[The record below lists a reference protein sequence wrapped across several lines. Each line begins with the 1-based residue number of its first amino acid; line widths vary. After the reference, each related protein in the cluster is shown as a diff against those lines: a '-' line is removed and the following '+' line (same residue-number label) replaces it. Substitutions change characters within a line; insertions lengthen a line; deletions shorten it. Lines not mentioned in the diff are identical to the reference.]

1 VDLLARLS
9 HSLPLVLLG
18 LGLVLAVLVVVLVLF
33 IRRRRAK
40 PEETLPEAAVALD
53 FTGIDAA
60 VNLHN
65 SFLRGLRQLKRHVSG
80 AGYRG
85 EIPWVLLVGEE
96 AAGKSELLAHSGLDL
111 PMGPPEEGQGCSW
124 WFFDR
129 GVVLDVAPDFV
140 LDATGRGS
148 DELRWRQLLQL
159 LDRHRAERPI
169 DSIVLAL
176 PAADLAQPGERTSD
190 VLARAERK
198 ATILAAKLRETQT
211 RLGLRV
217 PVYLLVTGCERLP
230 GFGAFFAELPE
241 RLRDEMFGWSSP
253 YGVDTAYRTEW
264 VDEAFSS
271 LRQELLAAQFEVFA
285 GRSRLGADA
294 ADAATVAAAADAV
307 FTFPDH
313 FAVLREPLQV
323 YFDRMFKASAY
334 HESIFPR
341 GLYFS
346 GADPVRARSLFVRD
360 LFERKIF
367 PEHTL
372 ARPTARTFLTQ
383 RRAVLALQT
392 GVAAG
397 LLVLGL
403 GLWFAHAR
411 LSRVAV
417 PLGRFLTTAGD
428 SLAEVEDQRLHRQ
441 AVDPALLETRAFELL
456 DRMSQIESGWFGS
469 IFLPPS
475 WFSSFTSELRQAI
488 GVAYDRIICVALAT
502 GLDRKAQLLTELPPA
517 APVVQGGEAARVTLP
532 IESNAEFAA
541 LRDYVDQLVA
551 LEANASRY
559 DGLQQSQNLKDLD
572 AVVRYVFGRPLPPD
586 FFDDAELYRTAL
598 RHVRERRF
606 HGEQYREKLRLDT
619 EELESRLYRGLYREN
634 PQMAAMTALS
644 HAFDAVG
651 EEGPAGATE
660 EERLEQLSDRI
671 QQLEAALGRPDLAP
685 LSGPE
690 LKLGAP
696 FDRVLAAM
704 SGSLFLGADFARQ
717 ARDLGSREQGT
728 FREALATYG
737 TADLHPFLTHK
748 EASWELS
755 PDLKLLQQALAD
767 FLRRSAVPQ
776 GAPERLATR
785 LVPGHRLVWDTR
797 RLAEAVALYEPYKN
811 FAEHSLAAFPAGLRQ
826 RLQTIAAT
834 RVSDGVLDGAARAQV
849 FEPAPAAASPQQ
861 LEQSLHEQAES
872 FALAAKPLA
881 ELRDVLLDLHL
892 SEAVQNLA
900 DLTTAQGGAILLD
913 LDRLLDAEGLYPPR
927 QGSFSWWDGA
937 KPLAAR
943 AYGSGDPAELPAY
956 LESQRE
962 RIAYLTRQYA
972 EPVIKAIGRGDV
984 REPELKRRLD
994 KWSGISTELYKYD
1007 GKKPGNSVAGLE
1019 GLLLQDL
1026 EEVDVATCGKTIP
1039 AKSLNLTAGDW
1050 FARTAT
1056 QLRREVYQSCQALA
1070 GGEAVDVYARLA
1082 SLFNQR
1088 LAGRFPFSPGLPG
1101 RTDAEA
1107 EPDAIR
1113 DFFAQYDRIAPMV
1126 LAAPLRTGDP
1136 AAGAARDFVLA
1147 LKPVRAFFAP
1157 FLEGEGKSKPPL
1169 YDVDVDFR
1177 VDREDEIL
1185 GHQVIRWQM
1194 EAGDRRVTPKD
1205 APRRLRWTTG
1215 LPVAVALGWAKDSP
1229 FVPLDPDGQEAAERT
1244 AVFSYA
1250 NRWSLLALLR
1260 DHAAEE
1266 SEAGDLK
1273 PHTLEFVV
1281 PIKNLATTAPAATG
1295 APGAK
1300 ARSRVFLRLT
1310 LFGPEKDKKEE
1321 LRLPDFPVRAPQP
1334 PAAPAHF
1341 KLPVSGLAG
1350 GGREEASGA
1359 P

>member
-9 HSLPLVLLG
+9 HSLPLILLG
-18 LGLVLAVLVVVLVLF
+18 LGFVLAVLVVVLFLF
-33 IRRRRAK
+33 IRSRRAK
-40 PEETLPEAAVALD
+40 PEEVPPEAAVALD

-65 SFLRGLRQLKRHVSG
+65 SFLRGVRRLRRHVSG
-80 AGYRG
+80 AGYRS

-96 AAGKSELLAHSGLDL
+96 AAGKSALLAHSGLDL
-111 PMGPPEEGQGCSW
+111 PMGPPEEGQGCAW

-140 LDATGRGS
+140 LDASGRGS
-148 DELRWRQLLQL
+148 DELRWRQLLL
-159 LDRHRAERPI
+159 LLERNRAERPI

-176 PAADLAQPGERTSD
+176 PAQDLALPGERTSD
-190 VLARAERK
+190 RLARAERK
-198 ATILAAKLRETQT
+198 AAILAAKLRETQT

-253 YGVDTAYRTEW
+253 YGVDIAYRGEW

-285 GRSRLGADA
+285 ERSRLGADA
-294 ADAATVAAAADAV
+294 ADAADAV
-307 FTFPDH
+307 FTFPDRL
-313 FAVLREPLQV
+313 AVLREPLKV
-323 YFDRMFKASAY
+323 YFDRLFKASAY

-346 GADPVRARSLFVRD
+346 GEDTERARSLFVRD

-383 RRAVLALQT
+383 RRAVIALQT

-403 GLWFAHAR
+403 GLWRADVKLDR
-411 LSRVAV
+411 SAV
-417 PLGRFLTTAGD
+417 GLGQFLATAGD
-428 SLAEVEDQRLHRQ
+428 SLAEVADQRLHRQ
-441 AVDPALLETRAFELL
+441 TPDPALLEARAFELF
-456 DRMSQIESGWFGS
+456 DRMSQIDTNWFGS
-469 IFLPPS
+469 VFVPTS
-475 WFSSFTSELRQAI
+475 WFSPFNAELQRAI
-488 GVAYDRIICVALAT
+488 GYAYDRIICEALAT
-502 GLDRKAQLLTELPPA
+502 GLDRKARLLTERPPQPA
-517 APVVQGGEAARVTLP
+517 ALAGSEAERITLP
-532 IESNAEFAA
+532 IESNPEFQN
-541 LRDYVDQLVA
+541 LREYVGQVVA
-551 LEANASRY
+551 LEVNGGRY
-559 DGLQQSQNLKDLD
+559 DGLGRSENLKDLD
-572 AVVRYVFGRPLPPD
+572 AVVRYVFGRPLPPR
-586 FFDDAELYRTAL
+586 FFDESEIYRTAL
-598 RHVRERRF
+598 RYVRERQF
-606 HGEQYREKLRLDT
+606 HGDQYREKVRLEA
-619 EELESRLYRGLYREN
+619 EELESRLYRGLFREN
-634 PQMAAMTALS
+634 PQMAGMKALS
-644 HAFDAVG
+644 QAFDAVG
-651 EEGPAGATE
+651 EEGPGE
-660 EERLEQLSDRI
+660 EERLEHLLDEI
-671 QQLEAALGRPDLAP
+671 QKLEATLGRPELAP
-685 LSGPE
+685 LSSPDFRPGP
-690 LKLGAP
+690 P
-696 FDRVLAAM
+696 FERVLAEM
-704 SGSLFLGADFARQ
+704 SGSALLGADFANQGRE
-717 ARDLGSREQGT
+717 LGSREQRT
-728 FREALATYG
+728 FREALATFG
-737 TADLHPFLTHK
+737 TAELHPFLAYK
-748 EASWELS
+748 EGKWES
-755 PDLKLLQQALAD
+755 SADLKLLAQALTD
-767 FLRRSAVPQ
+767 FLRQSSTTG
-776 GAPERLATR
+776 GAPTRLATR

-811 FAEHSLAAFPAGLRQ
+811 FAEHSLSAFPAGLRQ
-826 RLQTIAAT
+826 RLQALAAV
-834 RVSDGVLDGAARAQV
+834 RVGDGILDRTARAQL
-849 FEPAPAAASPQQ
+849 FEPASAAASPQQ
-861 LEQSLHEQAES
+861 LEQSLHEQADS

-881 ELRDVLLDLHL
+881 ELRDVFSDLHL
-892 SEAVQNLA
+892 VEPAQGLS
-900 DLTTAQGGAILLD
+900 DLTTAQGGAILFD
-913 LDRLLDAEGLYPPR
+913 LDRLLDAEGLYLPR
-927 QGSFSWWDGA
+927 QGGFSWWDGTR
-937 KPLAAR
+937 PLAAR
-943 AYGSGDPAELPAY
+943 AYATGDPAELPAY

-972 EPVIKAIGRGDV
+972 EPVIKAIGHGDV
-984 REPELKRRLD
+984 REPDLKRRLD
-994 KWSGISTELYKYD
+994 KWSGISAELYKYD

-1039 AKSLNLTAGDW
+1039 AKSLNPTAGDW

-1056 QLRREVYQSCQALA
+1056 HLRREVYQRCQVLA
-1070 GGEAVDVYARLA
+1070 GGEAVDGYARLA

-1088 LAGRFPFSPGLPG
+1088 LAGRFPFSDGLPG

-1113 DFFAQYDRIAPMV
+1113 DFFTLFDRTAPMV
-1126 LAAPLRTGDP
+1126 LAAPVKTGQTG
-1136 AAGAARDFVLA
+1136 AGSAREFVVA
-1147 LKPVRAFFAP
+1147 MERVRAFFAP
-1157 FLEGEGKSKPPL
+1157 FLDGEGKARPPV

-1177 VDREDEIL
+1177 VDREDEIE
-1185 GHQVIRWQM
+1185 GNQVIRWQM

-1244 AVFSYA
+1244 AVFRHA

-1260 DHAAEE
+1260 AHVPEAA
-1266 SEAGDLK
+1266 EAGDLK

-1281 PIKNLATTAPAATG
+1281 PFKSLANGAPAATG
-1295 APGAK
+1295 TPAVPGAK
-1300 ARSRVFLRLT
+1300 SRSRVFLRLT

-1321 LRLPDFPVRAPQP
+1321 LRLPDFPVRAPP
-1334 PAAPAHF
+1334 PPVVPGIPSNLR
-1341 KLPVSGLAG
+1341 LPV